1 MVPEGI
7 VGYSIGEL
15 GKDILKKADYDM
27 HKAKH
32 CVVFFDEMDKLFSTQ
47 DASDYGDKIASQ
59 LLRLIEGTKI
69 KLSHSTYSQMNTDEE
84 ELDTSNMQF
93 ILGGAFQWILDSK
106 SETEVTVGFAKEKKL
121 EQSKEISLEDLYRE
135 NIPKELLGR
144 MNTIVNLKKLSV
156 DNYFKILKT
165 SKSSPLQEFINKVEF
180 HGDTV
185 EISDDTLYKV
195 AMIAA
200 NSELGVRAVKQ
211 TLRAMF
217 SEALFLAADGECK
230 THIIEY
236 I

>member
-1 MVPEGI
+1 
-7 VGYSIGEL
+7 
-15 GKDILKKADYDM
+15 
-27 HKAKH
+27 
-32 CVVFFDEMDKLFSTQ
+32 
-47 DASDYGDKIASQ
+47 
-59 LLRLIEGTKI
+59 
-69 KLSHSTYSQMNTDEE
+69 MNTDEE
-84 ELDTSNMQF
+84 EIDTSNMQF

-106 SETEVTVGFAKEKKL
+106 TETEVTVGFAKEKKL
-121 EQSKEISLEDLYRE
+121 EHSKEISLEDLYRE

-217 SEALFLAADGECK
+217 SEALFLAADGEHK